1 MRKEPEYRESQAD
14 RLRRRLQERQ
24 DRITKSTR
32 PRISPFTLLS
42 IVIILVLLFLVRG
55 GL

>member
-1 MRKEPEYRESQAD
+1 MHQHDPRESQAD

-24 DRITKSTR
+24 DRIAKNNR

-42 IVIILVLLFLVRG
+42 IVVILILLFIVRG
-55 GL
+55 GA

>member
-1 MRKEPEYRESQAD
+1 MRGQPERESQAD

-24 DRITKSTR
+24 DRMQRNTR

-42 IVIILVLLFLVRG
+42 VVVILIVLFIVRG
-55 GL
+55 GS

>member
-1 MRKEPEYRESQAD
+1 MRGQPERESQAD

-24 DRITKSTR
+24 DRINQNTR

-42 IVIILVLLFLVRG
+42 VVVILVILFIVRG
-55 GL
+55 GS